1 MQNAQHAMTSSSAKG
16 RAAVAF
22 IWHMHQPAYVD
33 PDGREPILPWARLHA
48 TGAYFDMAWLHARH
62 PQMRSTVNFV
72 PVLLDQLEAYL
83 GGRRDRFWTLSRMP
97 ARDLS
102 ADDRAFLLAHFFSVH
117 TERGVR
123 HRPRFWSLYNRREDG
138 VQTFS
143 DADFRDLQT
152 LFNLSWFGAAARV
165 EYPVLAA
172 MEQKGRG
179 FREDEKRKILDI
191 QIAVLRRVLNLY
203 RQLAATGQIEL
214 ICSPYHH
221 PILPLLIDS
230 DQMARALPDA
240 PRPTRFAWPQDAR
253 AQVRDGRARHAEVFG
268 VPARGMW
275 PAEGAVSPEAC
286 ALLADEGV
294 GWIATDEAQLFA
306 ALPDDAPREALYQ
319 PYILD
324 TAKGPLTVVFRD
336 RTLSD
341 LIGFTYAQQAPE
353 VAAADLVGR
362 IKRIGQ
368 GGDASTLV
376 TIALDGE
383 NPWEA
388 YVQHGAA
395 FLVAVFAALDAD
407 PDLHATTVSAH
418 LADHP
423 PQRRLATIGSG
434 SWINGDYG
442 IWIGKPVENT
452 AWDLLGQTRA
462 AVDAADAAHR
472 AAAMA
477 HVYAAEGSDWFW
489 WYGEPFHSNQDM
501 EFDALFRGRLK
512 AAWRAIGAVPPSV
525 LDQPLARASQIEAAP
540 PRRLITPRF
549 AAGPSTY
556 YEWSGAGSLPL
567 TRMGAMHQAHPVH
580 GRLRY
585 GFDLENAYLRLEPA
599 PGAIPA
605 TTRVTLGDAVLEVQ
619 PDGNVQAEGPVQHK
633 LYAGVLELGVPFT
646 AANATPGTLLPV
658 VIEVFRDGLRVAR
671 HPSVGAIDLPVPAAD
686 HALLHW
692 SA

>member
-1 MQNAQHAMTSSSAKG
+1 MQNAQHAMTSSSAEG

-191 QIAVLRRVLNLY
+191 QIAVLRRVLDLY
-203 RQLAATGQIEL
+203 RQLATTGRIEL

-268 VPARGMW
+268 APARGMW

-286 ALLADEGV
+286 ALLVDEGV

-306 ALPDDAPREALYQ
+306 ALPVDAPRDALYQ
-319 PYILD
+319 PYTLD
-324 TAKGPLTVVFRD
+324 TAKGPLTVIFRD

-353 VAAADLVGR
+353 AAAADLVGR

-462 AVDAADAAHR
+462 AVEAADSAHR

-599 PGAIPA
+599 PGATPA

-619 PDGNVQAEGPVQHK
+619 PDGSVQAEGPVQHK

-671 HPSVGAIDLPVPAAD
+671 HPSAGAIDLPVPAAD